1 MPVLR
6 SERCGS
12 QGVEMFTLQI
22 KDRAV
27 AVIDADEEQAR
38 ELAEDDVFQEDLKAM
53 TSEGQ
58 SLWNG
63 VDPLVIRPSTKD
75 EIALGE
81 DALEDEDWGDDED
94 EDDEAEGG
102 VSILFLL
109 PIDDDEDEPAPGAQT
124 A

>member
-1 MPVLR
+1 MI
-6 SERCGS
+6 
-12 QGVEMFTLQI
+12 TLQI

-81 DALEDEDWGDDED
+81 DALDDEDWGDDED
-94 EDDEAEGG
+94 EEDGVEGG

>member
-1 MPVLR
+1 MPLLR

-81 DALEDEDWGDDED
+81 DALDDEDWGDDED
-94 EDDEAEGG
+94 EEDGVEGG